1 MIGIGSEREEQLVFR
16 HHAGMTLI
24 SIMLPFVSGE
34 RNQAAVAGE
43 AKRATS
49 LHLARISHRGHLV
62 PEARST
68 SCVQFGSE
76 TVGRGAEHPLSAQL
90 QAELPAS
97 CACSARLVLRSG
109 TEVRACDY
117 PNWPFP

>member
-62 PEARST
+62 PEAPSIF
-68 SCVQFGSE
+68 CVQFGSE
-76 TVGRGAEHPLSAQL
+76 TVVRGAEHPLSERL
-90 QAELPAS
+90 QPNCPRAMPAAPGSRCEAEQTFGLA
-97 CACSARLVLRSG
+97 
-109 TEVRACDY
+109 TT
-117 PNWPFP
+117 PNRPFP